1 MNSAFGI
8 ESMLQ
13 TLNKHLLFIKQ
24 TAHIKNYV
32 TQQFYEETSI
42 QHAEIS

>member
-13 TLNKHLLFIKQ
+13 TLNKHILFIKQ
-24 TAHIKNYV
+24 TAHTKIYV
-32 TQQFYEETSI
+32 TQEFYDENSI

>member
-8 ESMLQ
+8 ESMLK
-13 TLNKHLLFIKQ
+13 TLNKHLPFIKQ
-24 TAHIKNYV
+24 TAHIKNYI
-32 TQQFYEETSI
+32 THQFYEGTCI